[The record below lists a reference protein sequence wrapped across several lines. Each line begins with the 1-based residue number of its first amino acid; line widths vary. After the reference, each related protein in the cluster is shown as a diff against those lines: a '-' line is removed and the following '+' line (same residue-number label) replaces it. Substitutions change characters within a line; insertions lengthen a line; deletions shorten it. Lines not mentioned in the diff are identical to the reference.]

1 MAGFGHGH
9 PDVAIAT
16 VAYVI
21 RHPWE
26 VGDEYVMSA
35 SLGAFEVVPE
45 GRTKGGEGGG
55 GGEGEGGGGEG
66 EGEGH

>member
-1 MAGFGHGH
+1 
-9 PDVAIAT
+9 
-16 VAYVI
+16 
-21 RHPWE
+21 
-26 VGDEYVMSA
+26 MSA
-35 SLGAFEVVPE
+35 CLGSFEVVPE